1 MTAQISRRKF
11 LRHSGSTAGGLLI
24 LGSLKAVRAAAANER
39 LNVAIIGVGGR
50 GRWFVDTM
58 PKLANVVA
66 TCDVNEQR
74 AGDAF
79 DKVPKA
85 RKFHDF
91 REMLEKMDREI
102 DGVIIAT
109 PDHTHA
115 VATAQAIKMGKHVY
129 CEKPMTH
136 NIYEA
141 RYLRELAGK
150 SKVATQ
156 LGNQGTASEAFRRAV
171 QLVQLGTIGEVREVH
186 AWNDS
191 GGAGN
196 KPVPTEA
203 QAVPETLKW
212 DLWLGPA
219 AERPFHKDWLNWHAW
234 RDFGTGQL
242 GNWAV
247 HTMNLAFKAL
257 KLDSMWDGKGEKR
270 IRILTE
276 VSGTHLATFP
286 KWEIVRYE
294 FPQRENMPPVRV
306 NWYNG
311 GSGPNAR
318 KTIEDLLGR
327 KLDWG
332 DAGEK
337 KWKDH
342 AGILLI
348 GSKGTIHANGHN
360 TVFTILNDDLPVPA
374 IGYPPRSPGHEQ
386 EWLDACKGGPAA
398 MSNFNYGGPLTEFV
412 LIGNVATQ
420 HPGELEFDCAAGQF
434 VGNEDAN
441 RKIRREYRDGWNL

>member
-11 LRHSGSTAGGLLI
+11 LSQSGSTTGGLLI
-24 LGSLKAVRAAAANER
+24 LGSLKAVRAASANER
-39 LNVAIIGVGGR
+39 PNVAIIGVGGR

-66 TCDVNEQR
+66 MCDVNEQR

-79 DKVPKA
+79 EKVPKA

-136 NIYEA
+136 SIYEA

-196 KPVPTEA
+196 KPLPTEA
-203 QAVPETLKW
+203 QAVPDTLRW

-219 AERPFHKDWLNWHAW
+219 PERPYHKDWLNWHAW
-234 RDFGTGQL
+234 RSLRISTAGKHAAGAGQL
-242 GNWAV
+242 V
-247 HTMNLAFKAL
+247 
-257 KLDSMWDGKGEKR
+257 
-270 IRILTE
+270 
-276 VSGTHLATFP
+276 
-286 KWEIVRYE
+286 
-294 FPQRENMPPVRV
+294 
-306 NWYNG
+306 
-311 GSGPNAR
+311 
-318 KTIEDLLGR
+318 
-327 KLDWG
+327 
-332 DAGEK
+332 
-337 KWKDH
+337 
-342 AGILLI
+342 
-348 GSKGTIHANGHN
+348 
-360 TVFTILNDDLPVPA
+360 
-374 IGYPPRSPGHEQ
+374 
-386 EWLDACKGGPAA
+386 
-398 MSNFNYGGPLTEFV
+398 
-412 LIGNVATQ
+412 
-420 HPGELEFDCAAGQF
+420 
-434 VGNEDAN
+434 
-441 RKIRREYRDGWNL
+441 